1 MTEDSDPPKATKTEL
16 ERRQLEARPGH
27 GKSMLSMTKL
37 LQLLPAAALLGGI
50 DQREVERVQALA
62 ELALVLDCSIRDLE
76 QAAAERAYALTTERI
91 RLWTDAAARGELGLN
106 EILIAMEGDGLR
118 GKSNFTVVNEPADWS
133 ALTVDEIH
141 ERFLAVSRE
150 VIDHSS
156 VPEQLRDESQ
166 TVVFRS
172 MPVGKSEQL
181 QRERPEPRKRKSTF
195 AQRAGRWR

>member
-76 QAAAERAYALTTERI
+76 QAAEQRGFELTTDRVK
-91 RLWTDAAARGELGLN
+91 LWTESAARGEIGLT
-106 EILIAMEGDGLR
+106 EILIAMEPPPVGLR
-118 GKSNFTVVNEPADWS
+118 GKGGPAVFNEPIDWDH
-133 ALTVDEIH
+133 AAE
-141 ERFLAVSRE
+141 RE
-150 VIDHSS
+150 VIDNSIT
-156 VPEQLRDESQ
+156 PEPSPEESQ
-166 TVVFRS
+166 AVVFHRS
-172 MPVGKSEQL
+172 TEWDAAQMKRDID
-181 QRERPEPRKRKSTF
+181 RERARKSSF
-195 AQRAGRWR
+195 ARRAGKWRR